1 MARIERILKAVEA
14 EPWVLMPQKI
24 ATVAEILSAKADAG
38 QIPTQSEIDAAD
50 ARLRGES
57 RNVGGTIAVLPMF
70 GIMSRRMGMLG
81 AMSGGLSV
89 ETFSKQFRELVD
101 DDSVTAIVI
110 DVDSPGGSVYGIEE
124 LSRQIF
130 EARSKKRIIA
140 VADQLMASGAYY
152 AASSADELI
161 VSPSGEVGSIGVYS
175 IHFDWSKNL
184 EEGGIKVT
192 IIKAGERKAEG
203 NPYESLS
210 KEAAE
215 HMQSMV
221 DAYYSQFVE
230 AVARNRGI
238 DRATVEA
245 NFGQGLT
252 FDAARALERGM
263 VDRIATLDEVLAELT
278 GGTVIT
284 ESPIAG
290 QTQEMEIAA
299 SIQIDGGD
307 LDAEGMWAAMRD
319 NIARTLGTSRAEMEA
334 DLGASEATIEGSDE
348 PPEEKPDAALG
359 HVAEEDEPAPTKP
372 APVATEDSMSNEK
385 DKALAA
391 GARDE
396 DVDLIQ
402 AERMRAKTI
411 RAKASEHGIAE
422 ESVERWIASGADIET
437 VNAEILEV
445 LKVRQTESSTI
456 VVGDDREMYRPFRNF
471 GEQLI
476 AIMQAEQAGA
486 LHDKRLLGIHAAA
499 TGSGGAVPSDGGFL
513 LQPDFSGEILRR
525 VYDLGELLSRVRRR
539 PIGPDADGLKINAV
553 DETSRVTGSRY
564 GGIQVYWADEGDTVT
579 PKKPKFRQMELYL
592 RKLMGIWYVTDEL
605 LRDSVALQAIGE
617 DAFSEEIAFMVEDA
631 IFRGTG
637 SGQPLGFL
645 NSNALVT
652 VTAESGQAA
661 TTVLANNVFNM
672 NARLWP
678 RSRVNAV
685 WFINTDVEPQL
696 PAMTIGHQP
705 VYLPPGGMRDTPF
718 GILLGHPVIPVEYCE
733 TLGTKGDIVLADL
746 DQYLLI
752 DKGAAMTAWSI
763 HVRFLNDEQTFRIT
777 YRLDGQPTWT
787 SALTPYKGSNTLSPF
802 VVLATRS

>member
-14 EPWVLMPQKI
+14 LPWVLMPQK
-24 ATVAEILSAKADAG
+24 AAVLGEILSAKADAG

-70 GIMSRRMGMLG
+70 GVMSRRMGMLG

-130 EARSKKRIIA
+130 DARSKKRIIA
-140 VADQLMASGAYY
+140 IADQLMASGAYY

-203 NPYESLS
+203 NPYETLS
-210 KEAAE
+210 EEAAE

-278 GGTVIT
+278 GGTVIS

-290 QTQEMEIAA
+290 ETEELGIAA
-299 SIQIDGGD
+299 CVETIGSE
-307 LDAEGMWAAMRD
+307 LDPNGMWAEVAE
-319 NIARTLGTSRAEMEA
+319 NISRTLQIPRAELFA
-334 DLGASEATIEGSDE
+334 DLGASETVIEGSQE
-348 PPEEKPDAALG
+348 PPEKKPDAALG
-359 HVAEEDEPAPTKP
+359 HAAEEDEPAPTKP
-372 APVATEDSMSNEK
+372 APVATEDSMSEQ

-391 GARDE
+391 GATDE
-396 DVDLIQ
+396 GVDLIQ
-402 AERMRAKTI
+402 AERERAMTI

-422 ESVERWIASGADIET
+422 ESVEQWVASGADIET
-437 VNAEILEV
+437 VNAAILEV
-445 LKVRQTESSTI
+445 LKVRQAESSTI
-456 VVGDDREMYRPFRNF
+456 VVGDDREAARPFRNF

-486 LHDKRLLGIHAAA
+486 VQDKRLLGIHAAA

-525 VYDLGELLSRVRRR
+525 VYDLGEVLSRVRRR

-579 PKKPKFRQMELYL
+579 AKKPKFRQMELYL

-605 LRDSVALQAIGE
+605 LKDSVALQAIGE

-637 SGQPLGFL
+637 SGQPRGFL

-661 TTVLANNVFNM
+661 ATVVANNVFNM

-678 RSRVNAV
+678 RSRVNAA

-696 PAMTIGHQP
+696 PAMTIGDQP

-733 TLGTKGDIVLADL
+733 TLGTLGDIVLADL

-752 DKGAAMTAWSI
+752 DKGAAQSAWSI

-777 YRLDGQPTWT
+777 YRVDGQPSWT